1 MEDYIKTFEEY
12 KDIKEISDLINEVN
26 ELREYFY
33 SKQYDKMHEHI
44 KKLTYKYAVESL
56 EWNAVHTKM
65 PTSDEQSYIN
75 AEQFLHTKGIEI
87 LIKNGIKYQ

>member
-1 MEDYIKTFEEY
+1 MEIFEKY
-12 KDIKEISDLINEVN
+12 KSVKEIADLIDDINK
-26 ELREYFY
+26 LREYYY

-75 AEQFLHTKGIEI
+75 AEQFLHAKGIDI
-87 LIKNGIKYQ
+87 LFKHGIELMK